1 MGIHLETEQ
10 GEHAQHAK
18 SPCETVNMGQVSES
32 LLNLCGSV
40 PAGMTLICPKA
51 SKYPVWC

>member
-1 MGIHLETEQ
+1 MGTEQ